1 LAHLLRLDLGS
12 TQNNPVTLTKRKDF
26 AMAVVFNPWMNPPET
41 GSLTGEFAGPQLD
54 PELADADESVPEME
68 DDSADAEEDATES
81 GAGQHMAQ
89 ALGVIQQQSTLIGQL
104 LAQLKPPTA

>member
-1 LAHLLRLDLGS
+1 
-12 TQNNPVTLTKRKDF
+12 
-26 AMAVVFNPWMNPPET
+26 MATIFNPWADPQET
-41 GSLTGEFAGPQLD
+41 GSLSGEFAGPQLD

-68 DDSADAEEDATES
+68 DDPADAEEDATEGEG

-104 LAQLKPPTA
+104 LAQLKTPTN